1 MNEKNL
7 SLDQRAMRGATLT
20 PEERKRLWLSI
31 SSISEKQF
39 DALQA
44 EQRARQV
51 QVPQPGSMAPDFE
64 IDRYA
69 DPTYKRTGERCRLSS
84 LRGTPVGLV
93 FGSYT

>member
-64 IDRYA
+64 IDMLTR
-69 DPTYKRTGERCRLSS
+69 TYKRTGERCRLSS